1 MSPDSCIWLT
11 NQFNVMANKK
21 SIVKTILTIIL
32 AFFTVLLVVFCK
44 NAFSYKIPGSSVG
57 VSAISQVGDI
67 DTLFVGASSFRKGIN
82 MHKIDEQLGE
92 NSYMLTYN
100 GNQPMNMDVEI
111 KELFEHGTKIKTL
124 IVEFDPGMIDA
135 HADLSD
141 KRLLWDIGL
150 SSKLYIWKLLAERDD
165 ADFFMC
171 FDYWVSSN
179 IDYMFTYPISKP
191 IISRRYFKGGNTGE
205 DDVAGLSAEELDAL
219 PVKEDPG
226 FSSLQNHAILD
237 IVKLCENNGTKIVFL
252 ESPNY
257 KKMYEDSNYAQKSDD
272 LKFFLAALDVQVITK
287 EDLEFDYANPSYY
300 SDLSHMS
307 TEGMNVYTDEI
318 IDLFR

>member
-1 MSPDSCIWLT
+1 MT
-11 NQFNVMANKK
+11 NKK
-21 SIVKTILTIIL
+21 TIVKTITTIIM
-32 AFFTVLLVVFCK
+32 AFLTVLLVVLCK
-44 NAFSYKIPGSSVG
+44 NALSCKIPGATVG
-57 VSAISQVGDI
+57 VSAVSQVGEI

-82 MHKIDEQLGE
+82 MHTVDEKLG
-92 NSYMLTYN
+92 NGSYMLTYN

-111 KELFEHGTKIKTL
+111 KELFDNGIKIKTL
-124 IVEFDPGMIDA
+124 VVEFDPGMIDA

-150 SSKLYIWKLLAERDD
+150 NSKLYIWNLLSERED
-165 ADFFMC
+165 ADFFMG

-191 IISRRYFKGGNTGE
+191 VISKRYYKGGNTGE
-205 DDVAGLSAEELDAL
+205 DDVAGLSESELDAL

-226 FSSLQNHAILD
+226 FSSLQNMALLD
-237 IVKLCENNGTKIVFL
+237 IVKLCEDNGTKLIFL

-257 KKMYEDSNYAQKSDD
+257 KKMYDDSNYAQKAAD
-272 LKFFLAALDVQVITK
+272 LKAFLTALTVPVITK
-287 EDLEFDYANPSYY
+287 EDLQFDYTNPAYY

-307 TEGMNVYTDEI
+307 TDGMNVYTDEV
-318 IDLFR
+318 IDLLSQM

>member
-1 MSPDSCIWLT
+1 MT
-11 NQFNVMANKK
+11 NKK
-21 SIVKTILTIIL
+21 TIVKTITTIFL
-32 AFFTVLLVVFCK
+32 AFITVLLVVLCK
-44 NAFSYKIPGSSVG
+44 NVFSCKIPGASVG
-57 VSAISQVGDI
+57 VSAISQVKDI

-82 MHKIDEQLGE
+82 MHTIDEELGS

-111 KELFEHGTKIKTL
+111 KELFDNGTNIKKL
-124 IVEFDPGMIDA
+124 VVEFDPGMIDA

-150 SSKLYIWKLLAERDD
+150 NSKLYIWQLLSQRDD

-191 IISRRYFKGGNTGE
+191 VISRRYYKGGNTGD
-205 DDVAGLSAEELDAL
+205 DDVAGLSASELDAL
-219 PVKEDPG
+219 PVKEAPG
-226 FSSLQNHAILD
+226 FSSLQNQAILD
-237 IVKLCENNGTKIVFL
+237 IVRLCSENDTELIFL

-257 KKMYEDSNYAQKSDD
+257 KKMYDDENYARKSAD
-272 LKFFLAALDVQVITK
+272 LKSFLEALDVPVITK
-287 EDLEFDYANPSYY
+287 EDLNFDYTNPAYY

-307 TEGMNVYTDEI
+307 TEGMNIYTKEI
-318 IDLFR
+318 VEILK